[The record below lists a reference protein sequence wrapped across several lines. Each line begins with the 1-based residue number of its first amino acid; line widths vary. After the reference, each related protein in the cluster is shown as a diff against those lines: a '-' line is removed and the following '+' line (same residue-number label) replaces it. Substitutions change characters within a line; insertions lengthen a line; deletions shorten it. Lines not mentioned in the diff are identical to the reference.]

1 MITPEEYISQQKE
14 FSQKMVK
21 LLENDLFQELIIENF
36 IKGGILDNSLNQ
48 SLNSDATLDELKA
61 RQILH
66 KYIFNAIITNE

>member
-1 MITPEEYISQQKE
+1 MTPEEYISEQKE
-14 FSQKMVK
+14 ISQKMVK
-21 LLENDLFQELIIENF
+21 LLDNELFQELILDKF
-36 IKGGILDNSLNQ
+36 IKGGILDQTLNQ